1 MAQSQSVRGEVAVSG
16 IVGILQRGGTRVA
29 GDQLQALTEFLAY
42 RGPDDQHTWLGS
54 EIGLGHTLL
63 NTSQE
68 PDGQNQ
74 PFQLESLWITAD
86 ARLDCKGA
94 LNGKLLAIGR
104 RIEQPTWDAGL
115 ILQAYAVW
123 GPECVEY
130 LRGDFSFAVWD
141 SVAKTLFCARDH
153 FGIKPFYYA
162 ELGELFIFSNTL
174 NCIRQ
179 HPGVSNQINE
189 EAIGDFL
196 LFGSNYHERTTSF
209 RDIQRLPAAHSLLL
223 SGESVQ
229 IKRYWYPP
237 TQQRILY
244 PRSEEYVD
252 NFMELFQG
260 AVVDRLPP
268 DRAGILLSG
277 GLDSGAVGAV
287 ASAYSKAHGGTP
299 SLKSYTVGY
308 DSLVPDKEGFY
319 ARQSAEHL
327 GIPNEYLALDNVELF
342 EKWNDVQDRYPE
354 PIEDPFYYKKIELY
368 RRISLHCRVAL
379 SGEGADNLMYFQ
391 MWPYLKDLGRHR
403 RWSRLVFESAWF
415 LWIRPLPWL
424 GVASRI
430 RGVFGKPGEG
440 SRIPSWIAPDFAKRT
455 RLEERRKERSRFWV
469 AGPRHAVRPKAHGSM
484 LGPQWAGLFES
495 DDPGVTRYPLEVRYP
510 FLDLRVV
517 DYLLAIPVFPWAYKK
532 KLLRDSMFK
541 KLPDTLR
548 LRPKTPVS
556 VDPVTAKIRERGIKW
571 LDNISLSSRTAEFV
585 NPTRL
590 LDSCNRMGL
599 EEIRAYSLHKWLR
612 TIN

>member
-1 MAQSQSVRGEVAVSG
+1 VSG
-16 IVGILQRGGTRVA
+16 IVGIFHRDGMPVPR
-29 GDQLQALTEFLAY
+29 DQLRSMTDFLAY
-42 RGPDDQHTWLGS
+42 RGPDGQNIWVASQVGF
-54 EIGLGHTLL
+54 GLTLL
-63 NTSQE
+63 KTCQE
-68 PDGQNQ
+68 PGLQDQ
-74 PFQLESLWITAD
+74 PIHMESLWITAD
-86 ARLDCKGA
+86 VRLDSKTD
-94 LNGKLLAIGR
+94 LIGKLQASGR
-104 RIEQPTWDAGL
+104 RTEGEICDAAL
-115 ILQAYAVW
+115 ILHAYAVW
-123 GPECVEY
+123 GPECVQH

-162 ELGELFIFSNTL
+162 EPGKAFIFSNTL
-174 NCIRQ
+174 NCLRQ
-179 HPGVSNQINE
+179 HSGVSNHLNE

-209 RDIQRLPAAHSLLL
+209 RDIQRLPAAHSLMV

-229 IKRYWYPP
+229 MKRYWYPP
-237 TQQRILY
+237 TQERILY

-287 ASAYSKAHGGTP
+287 ASAYSKSRGGTP

-327 GIPNEYLALDNVELF
+327 DIPNEYLALDNIELF
-342 EKWNDVQDRYPE
+342 EKWGDVQDRYPE

-391 MWPYLKDLGRHR
+391 MWPYIKDLGRHR
-403 RWSRLVFESAWF
+403 HWSRLVFESAWF

-430 RGVFGKPGEG
+430 RRVFGKPDEG

-469 AGPRHAVRPKAHGSM
+469 AGPRHAARPKAHGSM
-484 LGPQWAGLFES
+484 LGPQWADLFES

-556 VDPVTAKIRERGIKW
+556 VDAVTAKIRERGIKW
-571 LDNISLSSRTAEFV
+571 LDNIPLSSHAAEFV
-585 NPTRL
+585 NPTKL
-590 LDSCNRMGL
+590 LDSCSRMGL

-612 TIN
+612 TIS